1 MFGGGFD
8 RHLLA
13 CAGFSSNGDSRVVS
27 RVEREGIKAIIPLI
41 RLYGGGEADDEQT
54 RKACFQQRHGMAYVF
69 RAGYVSENAEV
80 QRLRL
85 RLWCSWK
92 CEIPSCKIETCLESA
107 DAKGRSLSGLLPF
120 VGYVLWGGA
129 ALMVALPHIDILDKL
144 ASLVNIH
151 LLINMANVGIHGM
164 G

>member
-1 MFGGGFD
+1 
-8 RHLLA
+8 
-13 CAGFSSNGDSRVVS
+13 
-27 RVEREGIKAIIPLI
+27 
-41 RLYGGGEADDEQT
+41 
-54 RKACFQQRHGMAYVF
+54 MAYVF

-107 DAKGRSLSGLLPF
+107 DAKRRSLSGLLPF

-151 LLINMANVGIHGM
+151 LLINMANVSIHGM
-164 G
+164 GRYHQLVCNVRCGVPSGDKLKYFTFALR